1 MIRRPVT
8 GEDLERLRAEREEAD
23 RRYNDALT
31 ALDRSL
37 PHPPAAPGPP
47 PPFDRSQL
55 EALNGT
61 WEILAGHHLP
71 PPRGL
76 RSRLAGFVWR
86 LVAPAFEAQQAFNAR
101 LVDHLNRSAE
111 RQRALDDVLAATA
124 AALHE
129 HADRLARF
137 HSHLIQYLQQVTGYI
152 DTRDRQVEGDIVAV
166 YDAAVNALTDHV
178 RRALESLAAREVR
191 ANGRVDAVA
200 AAQDDLRS
208 TVAVLQQSS
217 ATFRRELERLIA
229 DRAPARDTADGA
241 PPPAAVIDS
250 YKYVGFEDRFRGP
263 QEEIRARLTSYVPIF
278 AGATDVLDVGCGRGE
293 LLELLR
299 DAGIRARGL
308 DVNHEMVEVCRARG
322 LDVAE
327 GDLLSYLQ
335 RLPDGSLGGL
345 IAIQVVEHLQPDYLM
360 RSLDLAY
367 DKLRP
372 GAPIVLET
380 INPACWFAFF
390 SSYVRDLTHVRPLHP
405 DTLQYLLT
413 ASGFGRVRVE
423 YRSPYPEFEK
433 LQTAAAPPEGAGV
446 EHALAADL
454 VETFNANMQRLNTL
468 LFTHLDYAAIGER
481 L

>member
-1 MIRRPVT
+1 M
-8 GEDLERLRAEREEAD
+8 
-23 RRYNDALT
+23 
-31 ALDRSL
+31 
-37 PHPPAAPGPP
+37 
-47 PPFDRSQL
+47 
-55 EALNGT
+55 
-61 WEILAGHHLP
+61 
-71 PPRGL
+71 
-76 RSRLAGFVWR
+76 
-86 LVAPAFEAQQAFNAR
+86 
-101 LVDHLNRSAE
+101 
-111 RQRALDDVLAATA
+111 
-124 AALHE
+124 
-129 HADRLARF
+129 
-137 HSHLIQYLQQVTGYI
+137 
-152 DTRDRQVEGDIVAV
+152 EGDIVAL

-191 ANGRVDAVA
+191 ADGRIEAVT
-200 AAQDDLRS
+200 AAQEDLRS
-208 TVAVLQQSS
+208 TVAMLQQSS

-229 DRAPARDTADGA
+229 DREPARGA
-241 PPPAAVIDS
+241 AEGTPPPSAVIDS

-263 QEEIRARLTSYVPIF
+263 QEEIRARLTSYIPLF

-308 DVNHEMVEVCRARG
+308 DLNHEMVEVCRARG

-335 RLPDGSLGGL
+335 SLPDESLGGL

-390 SSYVRDLTHVRPLHP
+390 SSYIRDLTHVRPLHP

-413 ASGFGRVRVE
+413 ASGFGRVRIE

-433 LQTAAAPPEGAGV
+433 LQLVAIPPADGGA
-446 EHALAADL
+446 ERALAADL